1 MRILAFLFFF
11 SGCFLVLIGTLR
23 AIFAHGIV
31 HALHFLGASDTV
43 GLSLLAL
50 SAFFFGLI
58 SFLEMLVLIG
68 ILVVSGPVVSHVI
81 SRAFL
86 SSRRR

>member
-1 MRILAFLFFF
+1 MRILSFLFFF
-11 SGCFLVLIGTLR
+11 SGSFLVLAGTLR
-23 AIFAHGIV
+23 AVFAHGIV
-31 HALHFLGASDTV
+31 QALHFLGASDTV
-43 GLSLLAL
+43 GLSLLAV

-58 SFLEMLVLIG
+58 SLLELLVLIG

>member
-31 HALHFLGASDTV
+31 QALHFLGASDTV
-43 GLSLLAL
+43 GLSLSAL

>member
-31 HALHFLGASDTV
+31 QALHFLGASDTV